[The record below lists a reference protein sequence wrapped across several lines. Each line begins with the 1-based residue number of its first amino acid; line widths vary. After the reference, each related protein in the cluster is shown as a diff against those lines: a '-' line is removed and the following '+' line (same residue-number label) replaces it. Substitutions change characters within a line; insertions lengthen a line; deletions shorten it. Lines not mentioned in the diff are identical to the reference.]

1 MKKSKR
7 EESDSNRPIH
17 RQYIFEHFRAID
29 PKFSWRTKKGIRKN
43 FQIPFEKK

>member
-29 PKFSWRTKKGIRKN
+29 PKFSKFFFPDPKYS
-43 FQIPFEKK
+43 